1 MSDQTTEQ
9 SAQSEQPTAVVQD
22 NQSQA
27 TAEVQGTVLT
37 GKETIQQTET
47 PKEIDFK
54 SLIPKEYKEE
64 KALSNFNN
72 MEDLLKSYLHAQKMV
87 GANKI
92 AVPNKMATE
101 DDWKEVFKKLG
112 APEKPDDY
120 KYSFNEDEINP
131 EQLKS
136 FNETAH
142 KLGLLPKQAENL
154 IKFYQEMNS
163 VGEQSKLQTAQAK
176 QLEAESLLKKEFGA
190 EYGKR
195 LDQAKR
201 LASETFG
208 KELLNNTILQDGSRL
223 GDNVEIIRAFTMLAD
238 KLSEDEIVKG
248 DDVGY
253 MTAGQIEKEIS
264 QLTEEG
270 SAYWNKN
277 HPNHRKAVEE
287 VYKLRQQ
294 LNC

>member
-37 GKETIQQTET
+37 GKETIQQTES

-112 APEKPDDY
+112 APENPDDY
-120 KYSFNEDEINP
+120 KYSFKEDEINP

-294 LNC
+294 LNG

>member
-47 PKEIDFK
+47 PKEKEFK
-54 SLIPKEYKEE
+54 SLIPEEYKEE

-120 KYSFNEDEINP
+120 KYSFKEDEINP

-294 LNC
+294 LNG

>member
-54 SLIPKEYKEE
+54 SLIPEEYKEE

-120 KYSFNEDEINP
+120 KYSFKEDEINP

-294 LNC
+294 LNG

>member
-54 SLIPKEYKEE
+54 SLIPEEYKQE

-112 APEKPDDY
+112 APEKPEDY
-120 KYSFNEDEINP
+120 KYSFKEDEINP

-142 KLGLLPKQAENL
+142 KLGLLPKQAESL

-208 KELLNNTILQDGSRL
+208 KDLLNNTILQDGSRL

-294 LNC
+294 LNG

>member
-54 SLIPKEYKEE
+54 SLIPEEYKEE

-120 KYSFNEDEINP
+120 KYSFKEDEINP

-208 KELLNNTILQDGSRL
+208 KELLNNTILKDGSRL

-294 LNC
+294 LNG

>member
-120 KYSFNEDEINP
+120 KYSFKEDEINP

-294 LNC
+294 LNG

>member
-54 SLIPKEYKEE
+54 NLIPEEYKEE

-120 KYSFNEDEINP
+120 KYSFKEDEINP

-294 LNC
+294 LNG

>member
-47 PKEIDFK
+47 PNEIDFK
-54 SLIPKEYKEE
+54 SLIPEEYKEE

-120 KYSFNEDEINP
+120 KYSFKEDEINP

-238 KLSEDEIVKG
+238 KLSED
-248 DDVGY
+248 
-253 MTAGQIEKEIS
+253 
-264 QLTEEG
+264 
-270 SAYWNKN
+270 
-277 HPNHRKAVEE
+277 
-287 VYKLRQQ
+287 
-294 LNC
+294 

>member
-54 SLIPKEYKEE
+54 SLIPEEYKEE

-112 APEKPDDY
+112 APENPDDY
-120 KYSFNEDEINP
+120 KYSFKEDEINP

-176 QLEAESLLKKEFGA
+176 QLEAESLLKKE
-190 EYGKR
+190 
-195 LDQAKR
+195 
-201 LASETFG
+201 
-208 KELLNNTILQDGSRL
+208 LQLVS
-223 GDNVEIIRAFTMLAD
+223 
-238 KLSEDEIVKG
+238 
-248 DDVGY
+248 
-253 MTAGQIEKEIS
+253 
-264 QLTEEG
+264 
-270 SAYWNKN
+270 
-277 HPNHRKAVEE
+277 
-287 VYKLRQQ
+287 
-294 LNC
+294 

>member
-54 SLIPKEYKEE
+54 SLIPEEYKEE

-112 APEKPDDY
+112 APENPDDY
-120 KYSFNEDEINP
+120 KYSFKEDEINP

-294 LNC
+294 LNG

>member
-9 SAQSEQPTAVVQD
+9 SAKSEQPTAVVQD

-87 GANKI
+87 CANKI

-120 KYSFNEDEINP
+120 KYSFKEDEINP

-294 LNC
+294 LNG

>member
-112 APEKPDDY
+112 APENPDDY
-120 KYSFNEDEINP
+120 KYSFKEDEINP

-294 LNC
+294 LNG

>member
-54 SLIPKEYKEE
+54 SLIPEEYKEE

-92 AVPNKMATE
+92 AVPNKMATD

-120 KYSFNEDEINP
+120 KYSFKEDEINP

-142 KLGLLPKQAENL
+142 KLGLLPKQAESL

-294 LNC
+294 LNG

>member
-54 SLIPKEYKEE
+54 SLIPEEYKEE

-112 APEKPDDY
+112 APEKPEDY
-120 KYSFNEDEINP
+120 KYSFKEDEINP

-142 KLGLLPKQAENL
+142 KLGLLPKQAESL

-190 EYGKR
+190 EYG
-195 LDQAKR
+195 
-201 LASETFG
+201 
-208 KELLNNTILQDGSRL
+208 
-223 GDNVEIIRAFTMLAD
+223 
-238 KLSEDEIVKG
+238 
-248 DDVGY
+248 
-253 MTAGQIEKEIS
+253 
-264 QLTEEG
+264 
-270 SAYWNKN
+270 
-277 HPNHRKAVEE
+277 
-287 VYKLRQQ
+287 
-294 LNC
+294 

>member
-54 SLIPKEYKEE
+54 SLIPEEYKEE

-120 KYSFNEDEINP
+120 KYSFKEDEINP

-142 KLGLLPKQAENL
+142 KLGLLPKQAESL

-238 KLSEDEIVKG
+238 KLSEDEIIKG

-294 LNC
+294 LNG

>member
-54 SLIPKEYKEE
+54 SLIPEEYKEE

-112 APEKPDDY
+112 APENPDDY
-120 KYSFNEDEINP
+120 KYSFKEDEINP

-176 QLEAESLLKKEFGA
+176 QFEAESLLKKEFGA

-294 LNC
+294 LNG

>member
-54 SLIPKEYKEE
+54 SLIPEEYKEE

-120 KYSFNEDEINP
+120 KYSFKEDEINP

-142 KLGLLPKQAENL
+142 KLGLLPKQAESL

-294 LNC
+294 LNG

>member
-54 SLIPKEYKEE
+54 SLIPEEYKEE

-120 KYSFNEDEINP
+120 KYSFKEDEINP

-163 VGEQSKLQTAQAK
+163 VGEQSKFQTAQAK

-294 LNC
+294 LNG

>member
-54 SLIPKEYKEE
+54 SLIPEEYKEE

-120 KYSFNEDEINP
+120 KYSFKEDEINP

-142 KLGLLPKQAENL
+142 KLGLLPKQAESL

-208 KELLNNTILQDGSRL
+208 KDLLNNTILQDGSRL

-294 LNC
+294 LNG

>member
-54 SLIPKEYKEE
+54 SLIPEEYKEE

-120 KYSFNEDEINP
+120 KYSFKEDEINP

-142 KLGLLPKQAENL
+142 KLGLLPKQAESL

-208 KELLNNTILQDGSRL
+208 KDLLNNTILQDGSRL

-287 VYKLRQQ
+287 VFKLRQQ
-294 LNC
+294 LNG

>member
-47 PKEIDFK
+47 PKEIDFE
-54 SLIPKEYKEE
+54 SLIPEEYKEE

-120 KYSFNEDEINP
+120 KYSFKEDEINP

-142 KLGLLPKQAENL
+142 KLGLLPKQAESL

-208 KELLNNTILQDGSRL
+208 KDLLNNTILQDGSRL

-294 LNC
+294 LNG

>member
-54 SLIPKEYKEE
+54 SLIPEEYKEE

-120 KYSFNEDEINP
+120 KYSFKEDEINP

-142 KLGLLPKQAENL
+142 KLGLLPKQAESL

-208 KELLNNTILQDGSRL
+208 KDLLNNTILQDGSRL

-277 HPNHRKAVEE
+277 HPNHRKAVE
-287 VYKLRQQ
+287 KFI
-294 LNC
+294 N

>member
-54 SLIPKEYKEE
+54 SLIPEEYKEE

-72 MEDLLKSYLHAQKMV
+72 MEDLLKSYLHSQKMV

-120 KYSFNEDEINP
+120 KYSFKEDEINP

-294 LNC
+294 LNG

>member
-1 MSDQTTEQ
+1 
-9 SAQSEQPTAVVQD
+9 
-22 NQSQA
+22 
-27 TAEVQGTVLT
+27 
-37 GKETIQQTET
+37 
-47 PKEIDFK
+47 
-54 SLIPKEYKEE
+54 
-64 KALSNFNN
+64 
-72 MEDLLKSYLHAQKMV
+72 
-87 GANKI
+87 
-92 AVPNKMATE
+92 
-101 DDWKEVFKKLG
+101 
-112 APEKPDDY
+112 
-120 KYSFNEDEINP
+120 
-131 EQLKS
+131 
-136 FNETAH
+136 
-142 KLGLLPKQAENL
+142 
-154 IKFYQEMNS
+154 MNS

-294 LNC
+294 LNG

>member
-54 SLIPKEYKEE
+54 SLIPEEYKEE

-92 AVPNKMATE
+92 AVPNKIATE

-112 APEKPDDY
+112 APDNPDDY
-120 KYSFNEDEINP
+120 KYSFKEDEINP
-131 EQLKS
+131 EQLK
-136 FNETAH
+136 
-142 KLGLLPKQAENL
+142 
-154 IKFYQEMNS
+154 
-163 VGEQSKLQTAQAK
+163 
-176 QLEAESLLKKEFGA
+176 
-190 EYGKR
+190 
-195 LDQAKR
+195 
-201 LASETFG
+201 
-208 KELLNNTILQDGSRL
+208 
-223 GDNVEIIRAFTMLAD
+223 
-238 KLSEDEIVKG
+238 
-248 DDVGY
+248 
-253 MTAGQIEKEIS
+253 
-264 QLTEEG
+264 
-270 SAYWNKN
+270 
-277 HPNHRKAVEE
+277 
-287 VYKLRQQ
+287 
-294 LNC
+294 

>member
-54 SLIPKEYKEE
+54 SLIPEEYKEE

-120 KYSFNEDEINP
+120 KYSFKEDEINP

-142 KLGLLPKQAENL
+142 KLGLLPKQAESL

-208 KELLNNTILQDGSRL
+208 KDLLNNTILQDGSRL

-238 KLSEDEIVKG
+238 KLSEDEIIKG

-294 LNC
+294 LNG

>member
-54 SLIPKEYKEE
+54 SLIPEEYKQE

-120 KYSFNEDEINP
+120 KYSFKEDEINP

-142 KLGLLPKQAENL
+142 KLGLLPKQAESL

-208 KELLNNTILQDGSRL
+208 KDLLNNTILQDGSRL

-294 LNC
+294 LNG

>member
-54 SLIPKEYKEE
+54 SLIPEEYKEE

-120 KYSFNEDEINP
+120 KYSFKEDEINP

-142 KLGLLPKQAENL
+142 KLGLLPKQAESL

-208 KELLNNTILQDGSRL
+208 KDLLNNTILQDGSRL
-223 GDNVEIIRAFTMLAD
+223 GDNVEIVRAFTMLAD

-294 LNC
+294 LNG